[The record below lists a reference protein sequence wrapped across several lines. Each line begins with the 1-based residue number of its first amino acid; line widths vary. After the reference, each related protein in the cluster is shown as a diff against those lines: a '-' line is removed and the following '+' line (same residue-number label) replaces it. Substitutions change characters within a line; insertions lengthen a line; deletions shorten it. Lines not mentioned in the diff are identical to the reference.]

1 MKKLTESKLRR
12 IIQEEARRIFENRR
26 FENVVNK
33 VQEKLR
39 RQGFDP
45 KAEGDTIEVRNLSL
59 VFVRESP
66 VHLTV
71 NVSGRGMYR
80 EFQFDIQSPNA
91 TAEEIMQRINPFL

>member
-1 MKKLTESKLRR
+1 MKLTEDKLRL
-12 IIQEEARRIFENRR
+12 IIQEEARRFSKSRR
-26 FENVVNK
+26 FESVVSK
-33 VQEKLR
+33 VQQKLR

-45 KAEGDTIEVRNLSL
+45 KMDGDAIEVRNLNL
-59 VFVRESP
+59 DFVRESP